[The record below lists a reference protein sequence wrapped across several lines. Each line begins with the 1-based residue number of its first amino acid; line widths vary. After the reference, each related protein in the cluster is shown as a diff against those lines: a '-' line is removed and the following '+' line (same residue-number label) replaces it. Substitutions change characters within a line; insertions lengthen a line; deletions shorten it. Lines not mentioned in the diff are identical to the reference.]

1 MLLGVLGMS
10 FMLIAGAC
18 KRGCMKDVPC
28 VDNYDPK
35 AEKEGDCLGCTVFG
49 AYNYCPE
56 ADEDNGN
63 CLFVREF
70 YTDVSTEGWVDV
82 WVSDSTDNSNI
93 DQLRYTGRIT
103 AFPSQIPDCERSD
116 SSLTV
121 VRPAGEYYY
130 EVETETGKL
139 EWGWV
144 VYREEGCRLL
154 DVL

>member
-1 MLLGVLGMS
+1 M
-10 FMLIAGAC
+10 
-18 KRGCMKDVPC
+18 
-28 VDNYDPK
+28 
-35 AEKEGDCLGCTVFG
+35 
-49 AYNYCPE
+49 
-56 ADEDNGN
+56 
-63 CLFVREF
+63 EF
-70 YTDVSTEGWVDV
+70 YSDVSSEGWVDV
-82 WVSDSTDNSNI
+82 WVADSADNSNVE
-93 DQLRYTGRIT
+93 QLRYTGRISS
-103 AFPSQIPDCERSD
+103 FPTQIPDCEQSD